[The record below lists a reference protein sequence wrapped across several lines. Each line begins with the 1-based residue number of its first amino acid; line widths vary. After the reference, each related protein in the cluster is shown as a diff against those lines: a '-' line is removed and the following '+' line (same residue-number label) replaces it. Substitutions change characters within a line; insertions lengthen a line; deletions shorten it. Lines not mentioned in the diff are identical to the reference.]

1 MVSNDVVQELSDVT
15 SLADEAD
22 ARRFLLEHEGVWLR
36 RSDEVP
42 VVPWRSKK
50 QAYFEGEYGWIPSG
64 YD

>member
-22 ARRFLLEHEGVWLR
+22 ARRFLLEHQGVWLR

-42 VVPWRSKK
+42 VVPWRSKNRPTLRVNM
-50 QAYFEGEYGWIPSG
+50 AG
-64 YD
+64 YPLVL